1 MSNYQKANQYKQTSV
16 MTASRGQLLIMLYE
30 AAIRNTKLAIQGLEK
45 KDVVTKGKHIGKTHD
60 ILNELV
66 NTLDFNVGGQIA
78 KDLERLYNFM
88 IDRLIKGNLE
98 NNAEHLKEVQ
108 KLLETLLD
116 AWKVAVAQTQSQSS
130 NSNLNKG

>member
-1 MSNYQKANQYKQTSV
+1 MSNYQRANQYKQTSV
-16 MTASRGQLLIMLYE
+16 LTASRGQLLIMLYE
-30 AAIRNTKLAIQGLEK
+30 AAVRNTKLAIQSIEK
-45 KDVVTKGKHIGKTHD
+45 KDTVTKGKYIGKTHD

-66 NTLDFNVGGQIA
+66 NTLDFDIGGQIA

-98 NNAEHLKEVQ
+98 NNVAHLKEVQ

-116 AWKVAVAQTQSQSS
+116 AWKVAVVQSQSS
-130 NSNLNKG
+130 TSNISKG

>member
-1 MSNYQKANQYKQTSV
+1 MSNYHKANQYKQTSV
-16 MTASRGQLLIMLYE
+16 LTASRGQLLIMLYE
-30 AAIRNTKLAIQGLEK
+30 AAIRNTKLAIQGIEK
-45 KDVVTKGKHIGKTHD
+45 KDIVTKGKYIGKTHD

-66 NTLDFNVGGQIA
+66 NTLDFNIGGEIA

-98 NNAEHLKEVQ
+98 NNVEHLKEVQ

-116 AWKVAVAQTQSQSS
+116 AWKVAVTQTQTS
-130 NSNLNKG
+130 NSNLNSKG